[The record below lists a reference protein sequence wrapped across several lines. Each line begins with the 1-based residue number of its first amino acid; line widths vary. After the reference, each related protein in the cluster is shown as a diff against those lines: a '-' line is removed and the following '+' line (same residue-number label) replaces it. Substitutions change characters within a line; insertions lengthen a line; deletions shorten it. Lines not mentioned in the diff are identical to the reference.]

1 MVLGFVLGLAV
12 DVTWWTVKTTTNT
25 IYYYAYGRR
34 QAAVLKA
41 AENEKELQKQH
52 EIQALRL
59 EVEELKK
66 AVVSQRNNEKNR

>member
-12 DVTWWTVKTTTNT
+12 DVTWWTIKTTSNT

-34 QAAVLKA
+34 REEELKE
-41 AENEKELQKQH
+41 AENEKELQKQQ

-59 EVEELKK
+59 EIEELKK